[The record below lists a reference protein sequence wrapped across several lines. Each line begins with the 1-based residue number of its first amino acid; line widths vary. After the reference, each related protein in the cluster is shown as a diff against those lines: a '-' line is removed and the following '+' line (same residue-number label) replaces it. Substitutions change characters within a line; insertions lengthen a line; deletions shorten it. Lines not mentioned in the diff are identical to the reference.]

1 MITVNTLK
9 KMKADGEK
17 IAMLTCYEA
26 SFAALMERAGVD
38 VLLVGDSLGMTV
50 QGQSSTLPVSLR
62 DMCYHTAAV
71 ARGAE
76 NAMIVADLPFG
87 AYQQS
92 KEQAFAASAEL
103 MAAGAHMVKLEGG
116 VWMAETTEFL
126 QLRGIPVCAHIGLT
140 PQSVHAFGGYKVQG
154 KGDKADALLND
165 ARAHEQAGAALVLM
179 ECVPASLGKR
189 VTEALS
195 CPTIGI
201 GAGVNCD
208 GQVLV
213 MHDALGVLPGKTAK
227 FVKNFMEGQSSIQSA
242 IEAYVAAVKNKTFP
256 SAEHLFTD

>member
-1 MITVNTLK
+1 MITVNTLQ
-9 KMKADGEK
+9 KMKAEGEK
-17 IAMLTCYEA
+17 IAMLTAYEA
-26 SFAALMERAGVD
+26 SFAALMDNAGVD

-50 QGQSSTLPVSLR
+50 QGHQSTLPVTLG

-71 ARGAE
+71 ARGTK
-76 NAMIVADLPFG
+76 NAMIISDLPFG

-92 KEQAFAASAEL
+92 KEQAFAAAAEL

-154 KGDKADALLND
+154 KGDKAQALLND
-165 ARAHEQAGAALVLM
+165 AEAHDQAGAALILM
-179 ECVPASLGKR
+179 ECVPAVLGKQ
-189 VTEALS
+189 VTES
-195 CPTIGI
+195 VRCPTIGI
-201 GAGVNCD
+201 GAGADCD

-213 MHDALGVLPGKTAK
+213 MHDMLGVFPGKTAR
-227 FVKNFMEGQSSIQSA
+227 FVKNFMEGQTSIQA
-242 IEAYVAAVKNKTFP
+242 AVAAYVAAVKNKTFP
-256 SAEHLFTD
+256 AAEHTF